1 MLYFKNTT
9 QIANELLDNQL
20 KNLTGAELKTLLVV
34 LRQTVGFIHPKDKSR
49 RKERDW
55 ISQRFFMNKTGLSGR
70 SVSSA
75 IASLVSKKLI
85 VVTNTNGNILH
96 TVKQRRGTSRLYYAS
111 TLVLVNTAQPTNT
124 VIHKKEVK
132 KVHTTKQTHTKL
144 YYEES
149 SQGFKKLS
157 DTERM
162 KQIIQ
167 QQKKK

>member
-9 QIANELLDNQL
+9 QTPNDLFDNQL

-34 LRQTVGFIHPKDKSR
+34 IRQTVGFINPKDKSR

-85 VVTNTNGNILH
+85 VVTGTNGNILH
-96 TVKQRRGTSRLYYAS
+96 SVKQRRGTSRLYYAS
-111 TLVLVNTAQPTNT
+111 TLVLVNTAQQNHS

-132 KVHTTKQTHTKL
+132 KVHTTKQTQKKL
-144 YYEES
+144 YYEKS
-149 SQGFKKLS
+149 SQDLKKIS
-157 DTERM
+157 DTERI
-162 KQIIQ
+162 KQILNL
-167 QQKKK
+167 